1 MEKRG
6 LSALCFC
13 AKESDAR
20 NIALIRVKK
29 GRRINNHWFCV
40 NTLNIYFY
48 FMCMSVLPACMSMY
62 HVWLAPKE
70 ATTCHIP

>member
-48 FMCMSVLPACMSMY
+48 FLMCYNFVIKLILTSTERRKNYVQ
-62 HVWLAPKE
+62 
-70 ATTCHIP
+70 